1 MVYFRMVQKFLG
13 NKNLALVGFL
23 QAVGVTLYCA
33 LVAVFFFYL
42 TKTKVQPPGFFGFFL
57 ILALLVFSAAITG
70 SLVFGYGAYLTLVKN
85 QIREAFTILLY
96 TLLFT
101 LLIILTTVI
110 LI

>member
-1 MVYFRMVQKFLG
+1 VDL
-13 NKNLALVGFL
+13 NKKYNPALVGFI
-23 QAVGVTLYCA
+23 QAAGVSAYCA
-33 LVAVFFFYL
+33 LVSAFFFYL

-110 LI
+110 LIVSFT